1 MLSSPERGN
10 KVERLPVDSPEGWS
24 PCGQYSQAGVHP
36 LPILLVLQASF
47 CQVNGKYTGDS
58 NQSSYPSIDQL
69 GR

>member
-1 MLSSPERGN
+1 M
-10 KVERLPVDSPEGWS
+10 DSPEGWS
-24 PCGQYSQAGVHP
+24 PCGQYSQAAVHL

-58 NQSSYPSIDQL
+58 NQPSYPSIDQL